1 MSAIKSSDRNKLD
14 TLYHRLRNQI
24 GDDFYKIIFNQDH
37 IRIQLKGSG
46 LNETLE
52 SESFDFTPHIASI
65 LEYMIDEGMKITPL
79 PEVKVKKEM
88 KRVDPKKTKR
98 GTGVTYK
105 AAWEANR
112 GGVKGK
118 YKTYAEFKSAAE
130 AWNKKQDAKKATSSS
145 KMVSKSERKKLLSK
159 NLADKIPQGRKV

>member
-1 MSAIKSSDRNKLD
+1 MAKN
-14 TLYHRLRNQI
+14 NF
-24 GDDFYKIIFNQDH
+24 DDFLLDPTFDNLDDIH
-37 IRIQLKGSG
+37 LEAERQLFKKG
-46 LNETLE
+46 
-52 SESFDFTPHIASI
+52 
-65 LEYMIDEGMKITPL
+65 GMKYSGGGKRL
-79 PEVKVKKEM
+79 PNPNSETKINAPKRSEVKVKKEM

-130 AWNKKQDAKKATSSS
+130 AWNKKKDAKKATASS
-145 KMVSKSERKKLLSK
+145 KTVSKSERKKLLSK
-159 NLADKIPQGRKV
+159 NLADKIPQGRKI